1 MKRSMKAVIAEVFS
15 NNSKAGSKQKSSM
28 ERLEE
33 LIKDAPPPEEID
45 TLRIVEKKDDDT
57 HKIWVGGAQGHVLH
71 LTDVNNPG
79 KTFQAPIADTVV
91 IGRTAKETDIV
102 LDYDRSVSAR
112 HLSIC
117 ERDGRFYARDL
128 DSSNGS
134 LLNGVRLTEEM
145 EIYSGSILTLGR
157 LEMKVQIR

>member
-1 MKRSMKAVIAEVFS
+1 MKKSMKAAIAEVFN
-15 NNSKAGSKQKSSM
+15 NNSKIGSRQKNSM

-45 TLRIVEKKDDDT
+45 TLRIVGQKDNDT
-57 HKIWVGGAQGHVLH
+57 HKIWAGNAQGHILY

-79 KTFQAPIADTVV
+79 KTFQAPISDTVV
-91 IGRTAKETDIV
+91 IGRKANEADIV
-102 LDYDRSVSAR
+102 IDYDRSVSAR

-117 ERDGRFYARDL
+117 ERDGRFYAKDL
-128 DSSNGS
+128 NSSNGS

-145 EIYSGSILTLGR
+145 EIYSGSMLTLGR
-157 LEMKVQIR
+157 LEIKVQIR